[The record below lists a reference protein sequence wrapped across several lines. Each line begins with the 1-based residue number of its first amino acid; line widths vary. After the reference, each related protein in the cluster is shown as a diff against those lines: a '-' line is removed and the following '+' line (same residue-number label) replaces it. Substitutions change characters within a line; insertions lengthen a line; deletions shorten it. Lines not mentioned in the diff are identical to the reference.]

1 MKERVEEIVMKP
13 SESSESSEEVSMNK
27 QVIYLPDESVVNKLL
42 EPLMNEFKSL
52 KEKVDYNYNRL
63 EDAINTQKVTVWKEI
78 YKLEQTI
85 TKQKVEISSKLGK
98 KLEENTLKINS
109 IIVEN
114 YQLKKENQFLKDRLD
129 QIETA
134 ELANNVIATGINEQ
148 KWEPYEATKQ
158 HVYDTIAASQ
168 TSVDSY
174 EALEEAMKI
183 DIAHCARIGKF
194 KPNHSRPIS
203 VMFQCKTDKDKLI

>member
-1 MKERVEEIVMKP
+1 M
-13 SESSESSEEVSMNK
+13 
-27 QVIYLPDESVVNKLL
+27 
-42 EPLMNEFKSL
+42 
-52 KEKVDYNYNRL
+52 
-63 EDAINTQKVTVWKEI
+63 
-78 YKLEQTI
+78 
-85 TKQKVEISSKLGK
+85 
-98 KLEENTLKINS
+98 KINS

-114 YQLKKENQFLKDRLD
+114 YQLKKENQSLKDRLD

-158 HVYDTIAASQ
+158 HVYGTIAASQ

-194 KPNHSRPIS
+194 KPNQSRPIS